1 MNKAVLKTKR
11 KRAEGTAHDFP
22 EPTQNS
28 KKRAASTMSQF
39 SGIAR
44 CGMRPACL
52 RQTCNNHFFLIKG
65 KPVLL
70 LCVSVGQAGFFF
82 LLPECKG
89 TVRVVVGCTVVSIL
103 FFKKYP
109 YSVSQAGLQ
118 HLSSSTLP
126 PQVLAS
132 QVCTTT
138 LGSRMLTLNK
148 ATCSA
153 WVHGRVCSPK
163 IRRVSLP
170 SN

>member
-1 MNKAVLKTKR
+1 MISQNPHKTQRRELPPPCLSSPAQHAV
-11 KRAEGTAHDFP
+11 ACAPH
-22 EPTQNS
+22 
-28 KKRAASTMSQF
+28 ASDKHA
-39 SGIAR
+39 III
-44 CGMRPACL
+44 
-52 RQTCNNHFFLIKG
+52 FFLIKG